1 MSSGRVRMIG
11 CLALLLSPTAPGADY
26 WAYQYKHIDVT
37 VAGSSGYAQHVARNA
52 DRLGVALAQ
61 VLNFR
66 SDARLPTHIFVLPDD
81 EIVKLL
87 GASGTATY
95 STTGYDTTVI
105 ASAGRSEDDHYWG
118 VYFGYVGSLLAGDGA
133 LRYPYW
139 LRLGVPELFA
149 TTEFDHERIRTGG
162 IAPGY
167 AYTVADGKLIPLRSF
182 LALEEHDPQLQSAG
196 IVDMYAAQSWFLTR
210 EVLVE
215 GRHRDEFSRY
225 LALLSE
231 GRGERAAFTAS
242 FSASYEDL
250 DRMLRDDRRAP
261 AHVYVL
267 PSPTDPRPD
276 AAPPRKLAAPEVAA
290 RLAVAN
296 LAAGHRAEAL
306 HLAGQALD
314 ADPANE
320 TALCAAIEAQ
330 LLNWNYPAVL
340 AAVNALV
347 AHGRPSPPALA
358 ERAAALTILA
368 SAVSAGHADLG
379 VDAPTLLRH
388 AREDYQGALAADP
401 EDLRSWAGLAGLY
414 GAERDTAAAHALLPT
429 AAQAL
434 TRHPRNANL
443 AYALAHMCAQTQ
455 QWDCAAKFA
464 AAWRDNA
471 LTAASRADAAA
482 FEARLSAYRA
492 RLASAAPAVSGP
504 PGPAQPAPVPPASH

>member
-1 MSSGRVRMIG
+1 MSAGRWRMIG
-11 CLALLLSPTAPGADY
+11 CLALLVSPTAPCADY

-37 VAGSSGYAQHVARNA
+37 VAGSSDYARNVARNA
-52 DRLGVALAQ
+52 DRLGVVLAQ
-61 VLNFR
+61 VLSFR
-66 SDARLPTHIFVLPDD
+66 SAARLPTHIFVLPDD

-87 GASGTATY
+87 GASGMATY

-105 ASAGRSEDDHYWG
+105 ASAGRSEDDRYWG

-139 LRLGVPELFA
+139 FRLGVPELFA
-149 TTEFDHERIRTGG
+149 TTEFDHEHIRTGG
-162 IAPGY
+162 IAPDY
-167 AYTVADGKLIPLRSF
+167 AYTVADGKLIPLRTF
-182 LALEEHDPQLQSAG
+182 LALEEQDPQLQSAASA
-196 IVDMYAAQSWFLTR
+196 DMYAAQSWFLTR

-225 LALLSE
+225 LALLGA
-231 GRGERAAFTAS
+231 GRGERAAFSAS
-242 FSASYEDL
+242 FSVSYEDL
-250 DRMLRDDRRAP
+250 DRMLRDDRRVST
-261 AHVYVL
+261 HVYVL
-267 PSPTDPRPD
+267 PSPVDARPD
-276 AAPPRKLAAPEVAA
+276 ATPPRKLATPEVAA
-290 RLAVAN
+290 RLAAAN
-296 LAAGHRAEAL
+296 LAAGHRPEAL
-306 HLAGQALD
+306 RLAGQALD

-320 TALCAAIEAQ
+320 TALCTAIEAQ

-340 AAVNALV
+340 AAINALV

-379 VDAPTLLRH
+379 VDAATLLRH
-388 AREDYQGALAADP
+388 AREDYQGALGADP

-414 GAERDTAAAHALLPT
+414 GAERDAAAALALLP
-429 AAQAL
+429 AATEAL
-434 TRHPRNANL
+434 GRHPRNANL

-482 FEARLSAYRA
+482 FEAHLSAYRA
-492 RLASAAPAVSGP
+492 RLASAAPPAAP
-504 PGPAQPAPVPPASH
+504 PPAPVAPASH

>member
-1 MSSGRVRMIG
+1 VRVGRAG
-11 CLALLLSPTAPGADY
+11 LLLCLALLAAPRAPGADY
-26 WAYQYKHIDVT
+26 WTYQYKQIDVT
-37 VAGSSGYAQHVARNA
+37 VAGSSGYARLVARNA
-52 DRLGVALAQ
+52 DRLGTALTR

-66 SDARLPTHIFVLPDD
+66 SEARLPTHIFVLPDD

-87 GASGTATY
+87 GAGSTATY

-105 ASAGRSEDDHYWG
+105 ASAGRGEDDRYWG
-118 VYFGYVGSLLAGDGA
+118 VYFGYVGSLLAGEGA

-139 LRLGVPELFA
+139 FRLGVPELFA
-149 TTEFDHERIRTGG
+149 STEFDSHRIRTGG
-162 IAPGY
+162 IAAGY
-167 AYTVADGKLIPLRSF
+167 AYTVADGKLIPLRTL
-182 LALEEHDPQLQSAG
+182 LALEEQDPRLQTAAFA
-196 IVDMYAAQSWFLTR
+196 DMYAAQSWFLTR

-215 GRHRDEFSRY
+215 GRHRDEFDRY
-225 LALLSE
+225 LTLLSA
-231 GRGERAAFTAS
+231 GRSERAAFAAS
-242 FSASYEDL
+242 FSVSYEDL

-267 PSPTDPRPD
+267 PSPADERPD
-276 AAPPRKLAAPEVAA
+276 AAPPRRLPAPEVAA
-290 RLAVAN
+290 RLAAAY

-306 HLAGQALD
+306 RLAGEALA
-314 ADPANE
+314 ADPADE
-320 TALCAAIEAQ
+320 TALCTAIDVQ

-347 AHGRPSPPALA
+347 AHGRPSPRALA
-358 ERAAALTILA
+358 ERAAAVVVLA

-388 AREDYQGALAADP
+388 AREDYRAALAADA

-414 GAERDTAAAHALLPT
+414 GAARDVAAARELLP
-429 AAQAL
+429 AATQAFD
-434 TRHPRNANL
+434 RHPRNANL

-471 LTAASRADAAA
+471 LTAASRADAVA
-482 FEARLSAYRA
+482 FEAHLSAYRT
-492 RLASAAPAVSGP
+492 RLASAAPAGAP
-504 PGPAQPAPVPPASH
+504 PPAADHPAPAPASR